1 MILEYIGVYFVNF
14 VNTLVHSRGTWILLS
29 LLRCRGNVMLA
40 LINDVTRVEAWEHVC
55 LWWSN
60 GSQCPMPGP
69 RRGSRPILR
78 GEQFDEP
85 HVPQL
90 HWINRYTPSW
100 QLRYGYAVGYVAD
113 DQGENMVAWHL
124 NILNTIDVLVIQG
137 WLAYRCFWYWYC
149 GHRAQQM
156 HNRKTW
162 LGRQAWPYLFMSSC
176 IIWRRLE
183 RECWS
188 LDLDVAWLPKA
199 KGSPW
204 AILVPFCCLFHCC
217 VSVHHDNI

>member
-1 MILEYIGVYFVNF
+1 MV
-14 VNTLVHSRGTWILLS
+14 
-29 LLRCRGNVMLA
+29 
-40 LINDVTRVEAWEHVC
+40 
-55 LWWSN
+55 WWSD
-60 GSQCPMPGP
+60 GSLSVWWVRCQDREEAVGLYYAANNLMSLTFLSC
-69 RRGSRPILR
+69 I
-78 GEQFDEP
+78 E
-85 HVPQL
+85 L
-90 HWINRYTPSW
+90 HCLKNNTPSW